1 MNKLF
6 YCLSVFLFFGLINPI
21 LSKSDLSIK
30 KISEDL
36 KNENSKINKK
46 EIKYKRFANLA
57 YAESE
62 ILKNNVNKF
71 NLPLNFEKFFNNLLV
86 SLENDSK
93 IKNSNMQEL
102 EILADYEEFS
112 GSIISAKGNVI
123 ISNKKAVLNTD
134 RFSYDREK
142 SLLIIEGG
150 IKFKSQNQFLL
161 ATKIQYDFK
170 NKKGFILD
178 AYGSVNFDYLSE
190 FLDNDKNDIAIND
203 NFDEDF
209 KIKEVKLDSSSNLEL
224 GNIIRKRDQETL
236 FKNFSDNSINANI
249 NPVRRT
255 RFVSER
261 IDIFDNLWKA
271 ETLYLTNDPFNDAQ
285 LIVKN
290 LDFKIIVEEEK
301 TKIRTKWS
309 NLIFENKLTL
319 PIGPRRINVD
329 REKTF
334 KWGAGYDKQK
344 FDGFHVY
351 RYFDPIYFNNENE
364 TVLDI
369 RSNFLIQR
377 ALTGETKSF
386 PGKKQSSISPK
397 ITQEANALD
406 YLGLDFIF
414 QSPINNWNYYL
425 LANTNS
431 LDFEKF
437 DKIAEVETFLTKNIY
452 TEEKKHSKTLGDLTF
467 FGSFREKTKNGSL
480 GEITVQSSLGGRI
493 DFKKDENIVINSD
506 KTILNKTSLL
516 SFTYGQ
522 YGSPSKNSPSL
533 LINRYRS
540 NLSLKQI
547 YNFHIWE
554 PQKPYFIDSS
564 FKYTP
569 ETIQKG
575 FYWLIEGNLDFF
587 RYSDNNKQDLFLVK
601 TGPKLVLGDF
611 KENLLDYTEIGIYP
625 RFKFNYG
632 ESPFLFD
639 QVVDTKVIELVAS
652 QQIYGPLILKFTG
665 ELNLDENISQNDNL
679 INPVL
684 DLSWNRRAYNFAIFY
699 NFDTEVGGLNFKI
712 HSFNFKGLGEKFK

>member
-6 YCLSVFLFFGLINPI
+6 YWISIVLLFGLINPI
-21 LSKSDLSIK
+21 YSRSDLPIK
-30 KISEDL
+30 KILEDS
-36 KNENSKINKK
+36 KNGNSKINNK

-57 YAESE
+57 YSKRK
-62 ILKNNVNKF
+62 IFKNNRNEF
-71 NLPLNFEKFFNNLLV
+71 NLPLNFENFLNNLLV
-86 SLENDSK
+86 SFENDSK
-93 IKNSNMQEL
+93 IKNSNVQEL
-102 EILADYEEFS
+102 EILADYEELS
-112 GSIISAKGNVI
+112 GSVISAKGNVI

-134 RFSYDREK
+134 SFSYDREK
-142 SLLIIEGG
+142 SFLIIEGD

-161 ATKIQYDFK
+161 ASKIQYDFK

-190 FLDNDKNDIAIND
+190 FLNSDKKDIAIND

-209 KIKEVKLDSSSNLEL
+209 KIKEVTLDSSSNLEF
-224 GNIIRKRDQETL
+224 GNILRKRENETL
-236 FKNFSDNSINANI
+236 LNKFSDNSFKANI
-249 NPVRRT
+249 NPVKRT
-255 RFVSER
+255 RFIAEK
-261 IDIFDNLWKA
+261 IDIFDNFWQS

-290 LDFKIIVEEEK
+290 SDFKIIVEEEK

-309 NLIFENKLTL
+309 NLIFENNLTL
-319 PIGPRRINVD
+319 PIGPRRINVEE
-329 REKTF
+329 EKTF
-334 KWGAGYDKQK
+334 KWGVGYDKQK
-344 FDGFHVY
+344 FDGLHVH
-351 RYFDPIYFNNENE
+351 RYFDPIYFNKENE
-364 TVLDI
+364 TVLDV
-369 RSNFLIQR
+369 RSNFLLQR
-377 ALTGETKSF
+377 ALNGETKSF
-386 PGKKQSSISPK
+386 PGKNQSSISPK
-397 ITQEANALD
+397 VKQDANALD
-406 YLGLDFIF
+406 YFGLDLIF

-431 LDFEKF
+431 LDFEKL
-437 DKIAEVETFLTKNIY
+437 DKIAEIETFLTKNIF
-452 TEEKKHSKTLGDLTF
+452 TEEKKHSKTLGDLTL

-480 GEITVQSSLGGRI
+480 GEITVQSSLGGRV
-493 DFKKDENIVINSD
+493 DFKKDEKIVNNSD

-516 SFTYGQ
+516 SFSYGE
-522 YGSPSKNSPSL
+522 YGSPSKKTSSL
-533 LINRYRS
+533 LINRNRS

-569 ETIQKG
+569 ETIQNG
-575 FYWLIEGNLDFF
+575 FYWLLEGNLDFF
-587 RYSDNNKQDLFLVK
+587 RYGDNNKQDLFLVK
-601 TGPKLVLGDF
+601 TGPKLVLGDL
-611 KENLLDYTEIGIYP
+611 KKNLFDYTEIGIYP

-665 ELNLDENISQNDNL
+665 ELNLDENISENDNL
-679 INPVL
+679 INPIL

>member
-1 MNKLF
+1 MIKLF

-21 LSKSDLSIK
+21 LSKSHLSTK
-30 KISEDL
+30 KISEDS
-36 KNENSKINKK
+36 KNGNSRINNK

-57 YAESE
+57 YLER
-62 ILKNNVNKF
+62 KNFKNDENEF
-71 NLPLNFEKFFNNLLV
+71 NLPLNFKKFFNNLYI
-86 SLENDSK
+86 SFENDSK
-93 IKNSNMQEL
+93 IKNSNVSEL
-102 EILADYEEFS
+102 EILADYEELS

-134 RFSYDREK
+134 SFSYDREK
-142 SLLIIEGG
+142 SLLIIEGD

-161 ATKIQYDFK
+161 ASKIKYDFK
-170 NKKGFILD
+170 NNKGFILD

-190 FLDNDKNDIAIND
+190 FLNNDKNDIALND
-203 NFDEDF
+203 NFDQDL
-209 KIKEVKLDSSSNLEL
+209 KIKEVKLDSSSNLEV
-224 GNIIRKRDQETL
+224 GNILRKREKENL
-236 FKNFSDNSINANI
+236 LKNLSDNSFKANI
-249 NPVRRT
+249 NPVKRT
-255 RFVSER
+255 RFISER
-261 IDIFDNLWKA
+261 IDIFDNVWES
-271 ETLYLTNDPFNDAQ
+271 ETLYLTNDPFNAAQ

-290 LDFKIIVEEEK
+290 FDFKIIVEEEK

-309 NLIFENKLTL
+309 NLIFENYITL

-329 REKTF
+329 KEKTF

-344 FDGFHVY
+344 FDGLHVY
-351 RYFDPIYFNNENE
+351 RYFDPIYFNNDNE

-377 ALTGETKSF
+377 AINGETKSF
-386 PGKKQSSISPK
+386 SAKNQSSISPK
-397 ITQEANALD
+397 ITQDANTLD
-406 YLGLDFIF
+406 YLGLDLIF
-414 QSPINNWNYYL
+414 QTPINNWNYFL

-431 LDFEKF
+431 LDFEKL

-452 TEEKKHSKTLGDLTF
+452 IEEKKYSKTLGDLTF
-467 FGSFREKTKNGSL
+467 FGSFREQTKNGSL
-480 GEITVQSSLGGRI
+480 GEITVQSSLGGRM
-493 DFKKDENIVINSD
+493 DFKKDDKIVSNSD
-506 KTILNKTSLL
+506 RTILNKSSLI
-516 SFTYGQ
+516 SFSYGE
-522 YGSPSKNSPSL
+522 YGSPSKKSPSV
-533 LINRYRS
+533 LINRNRS

-554 PQKPYFIDSS
+554 PQKLYFIDSS

-587 RYSDNNKQDLFLVK
+587 RYSDSNKQDLFLVK
-601 TGPKLVLGDF
+601 TGPKLVVGDLKRNF
-611 KENLLDYTEIGIYP
+611 LDYTEIGIYP

-639 QVVDTKVIELVAS
+639 QVVDTKVIELVAR

-665 ELNLDENISQNDNL
+665 ELNVDENMSENDNL

-699 NFDTEVGGLNFKI
+699 NFDTEVGGFNFKI

>member
-6 YCLSVFLFFGLINPI
+6 YWLSVFIFFGLINPI
-21 LSKSDLSIK
+21 LSRSDLPK
-30 KISEDL
+30 KNISEDS
-36 KNENSKINKK
+36 KNGNSKINNK

-57 YAESE
+57 YSE
-62 ILKNNVNKF
+62 RKIFRNNVNEF
-71 NLPLNFEKFFNNLLV
+71 TLPLNFEKFFNNLLV
-86 SLENDSK
+86 SFENDSK
-93 IKNSNMQEL
+93 SKNSNEQEL

-123 ISNKKAVLNTD
+123 IRNKKAVLNTD
-134 RFSYDREK
+134 SFSYDREK
-142 SLLIIEGG
+142 SLLIIEGD

-161 ATKIQYDFK
+161 ASKIQYDFK

-190 FLDNDKNDIAIND
+190 FLNNEKNDIAIDD

-209 KIKEVKLDSSSNLEL
+209 KIKKVKLDSSSNLEF
-224 GNIIRKRDQETL
+224 GNIIRERKQETS

-255 RFVSER
+255 RFISER
-261 IDIFDNLWKA
+261 INIFDNLWNA

-309 NLIFENKLTL
+309 NLIFENNVTI

-344 FDGFHVY
+344 FDGFHVF
-351 RYFDPIYFNNENE
+351 RDFDPIYLNNENE

-377 ALTGETKSF
+377 ALNGETKSF
-386 PGKKQSSISPK
+386 PEKNQSSISPK
-397 ITQEANALD
+397 ITQDANALD
-406 YLGLDFIF
+406 YLGLDLIF

-431 LDFEKF
+431 LDFEKL

-452 TEEKKHSKTLGDLTF
+452 AEEKKHSKILGDLTL

-480 GEITVQSSLGGRI
+480 GEITVQSSLGGRM
-493 DFKKDENIVINSD
+493 DFLKDEKIVNNSD

-516 SFTYGQ
+516 SFTYGE
-522 YGSPSKNSPSL
+522 YSSPSKKSPSE
-533 LINRYRS
+533 LINRNRS

-554 PQKPYFIDSS
+554 PQKSEFIDASYK
-564 FKYTP
+564 FTP
-569 ETIQKG
+569 ETIQRG
-575 FYWLIEGNLDFF
+575 LYWLLEGNLDFF

-601 TGPKLVLGDF
+601 TGPKLVLGEF
-611 KENLLDYTEIGIYP
+611 KKNLLDYSEIGIYP
-625 RFKFNYG
+625 RFKFNNG

-639 QVVDTKVIELVAS
+639 QVVDIKVIELVAR

-665 ELNLDENISQNDNL
+665 ELNLDENITEDDNL

-699 NFDTEVGGLNFKI
+699 NFDTEVGGFNFKI

>member
-62 ILKNNVNKF
+62 IFKNNVNKF

-224 GNIIRKRDQETL
+224 GNIIRKRDQGTL
-236 FKNFSDNSINANI
+236 FKNFSENSINANI

-255 RFVSER
+255 RFISER
-261 IDIFDNLWKA
+261 IDIFDNLWQA

-290 LDFKIIVEEEK
+290 SDFKIIVDEEK

-309 NLIFENKLTL
+309 NLIFENNLTI

-329 REKTF
+329 KQKTF

-344 FDGFHVY
+344 FDGFHVF
-351 RYFDPIYFNNENE
+351 RDFDPIYFDNENE

-386 PGKKQSSISPK
+386 PGDNQSSISPK

-431 LDFEKF
+431 LDFEKL

-452 TEEKKHSKTLGDLTF
+452 NEEKKHSKTLWDLTF
-467 FGSFREKTKNGSL
+467 FGSFREKTNNGSL
-480 GEITVQSSLGGRI
+480 GEIIVQSSLGGRM
-493 DFKKDENIVINSD
+493 DFVKDEKIVNNSD
-506 KTILNKTSLL
+506 KITLNKISLL
-516 SFTYGQ
+516 TYTYGE
-522 YGSPSKNSPSL
+522 YSSPSKNLPSE
-533 LINRYRS
+533 LINRNRS

-554 PQKPYFIDSS
+554 PQKSKFIDSS
-564 FKYTP
+564 YKYTP
-569 ETIQKG
+569 ETIQRG
-575 FYWLIEGNLDFF
+575 LYWLLEGNLDFF
-587 RYSDNNKQDLFLVK
+587 RYSDYNKQDLFLVK
-601 TGPKLVLGDF
+601 TGPKLVLGEF
-611 KENLLDYTEIGIYP
+611 KKNILDYTEIGIYP
-625 RFKFNYG
+625 RFKFNKG

-639 QVVDTKVIELVAS
+639 QIVDTKVIELVAR

-665 ELNLDENISQNDNL
+665 ELNVDENISENDNL

-684 DLSWNRRAYNFAIFY
+684 DLSWNRRAYNFAISY